1 MKITRLFFGTLF
13 FALYAWMSVVP
24 LAAQET
30 TETSQIERLRAAVIE
45 RDTRVVELEKQLAGL
60 QQQSLGDEANA
71 KIKAEKLKTTLAYE
85 QSLQAYYVSNR
96 KLREQ
101 QQAGFAWQRK
111 AADWILV
118 LVVII
123 TLSGIV
129 FSGFELYTAIRTPIS
144 SLQAPATANNQPITQ
159 QAVTTI
165 DISATSLKITSA
177 VIGLI
182 VLGFSMAFLY
192 LFLDKVY
199 GIELIDLSGSRQ
211 AVAMQGSAK

>member
-1 MKITRLFFGTLF
+1 
-13 FALYAWMSVVP
+13 MSVVP

-30 TETSQIERLRAAVIE
+30 TQNSQIDRLRAAVIE
-45 RDTRVVELEKQLAGL
+45 RDTRVVELEKQLADL
-60 QQQSLGDEANA
+60 QQASLGEEARA
-71 KIKAEKLKTTLAYE
+71 KISAERLKTSLAYE
-85 QSLQAYYVSNR
+85 QSMQAYYVSNR
-96 KLREQ
+96 MLREQ
-101 QQAGFAWQRK
+101 QHAGFAWQRK

-123 TLSGIV
+123 TLSGII
-129 FSGFELYTAIRTPIS
+129 FSGFELYTAIRTPFS
-144 SLQAPATANNQPITQ
+144 SHQLQPADDSQPATQ

-165 DISATSLKITSA
+165 DISATNLKITSA

-199 GIELIDLSGSRQ
+199 GIELIDLSGSKQ
-211 AVAMQGSAK
+211 AVAIQSSKK